1 MLQFMRGYFG
11 SMMTLFG
18 QLIPPF
24 MVASSLMLNFGL
36 EVMLIECD
44 LLKEEKSLYQKGV
57 VLRTIIIISTK
68 LLEVE
73 IIFCKI

>member
-11 SMMTLFG
+11 PMMTLFA

-24 MVASSLMLNFGL
+24 MVASSLMLNFRL

-44 LLKEEKSLYQKGV
+44 LLKEEKSLYQKRV
-57 VLRTIIIISTK
+57 VLRTMIIISTK

-73 IIFCKI
+73 IILCKI

>member
-24 MVASSLMLNFGL
+24 MVASSLILNFGI
-36 EVMLIECD
+36 EVMFIECD
-44 LLKEEKSLYQKGV
+44 LYQKGV

-73 IIFCKI
+73 IILCKI